1 MIFEA
6 FGEQHQCVI
15 DTFLWLLQNF
25 VKISPKQ
32 LKIVIDICG
41 LEVWQKKVLKNSN
54 Y

>member
-6 FGEQHQCVI
+6 FGGQQQYVI

-25 VKISPKQ
+25 VKISPK
-32 LKIVIDICG
+32 IVIDICG
-41 LEVWQKKVLKNSN
+41 LVVWQKKVLKNSN